1 MKILIYRNTVSGD
14 DIDIV
19 TLFCTCNKGKSVVSS
34 AKSHSHNFHKLEDRK
49 IWFPSKLN
57 CDGKPPGYFSLFHVH
72 LSNSVS
78 VFTSFPIVVIL
89 TLSSQSLYR
98 ARRFV
103 FETSKSDWNRIQWY
117 HNDFRETSGV
127 RKFYIRLWHKE
138 EGLHNFVHWDM
149 WVSCFCSLIHWA
161 PDQDDN

>member
-1 MKILIYRNTVSGD
+1 MKILIYRNAVSGD

-19 TLFCTCNKGKSVVSS
+19 TLFCTRNKGKSVVSC
-34 AKSHSHNFHKLEDRK
+34 AISHSHNFHKLEDRK
-49 IWFPSKLN
+49 NWFPPKSN
-57 CDGKPPGYFSLFHVH
+57 CDGKPPGRFSSFHFH

-78 VFTSFPIVVIL
+78 VLTSFPIVAIL

-127 RKFYIRLWHKE
+127 RTFYIRRWYQE
-138 EGLHNFVHWDM
+138 EGLQNLVYCDM
-149 WVSCFCSLIHWA
+149 WVSCFCSSIHWA